1 MKLRDLFRSSRTRQA
16 PEATRSKLTLDQLA
30 PGRVPIAQ
38 CTDRSECTVAGR
50 IQAVEQAEPGRPH
63 ALKAVLEDD
72 SGATIRLVWL
82 GRTSIPGI
90 GPGVSVRA
98 SGTVQTRGGT
108 HTIVDPSY
116 TILNRG
122 PAQ

>member
-1 MKLRDLFRSSRTRQA
+1 MKFRDLFRSSRTRQA

-50 IQAVEQAEPGRPH
+50 IRTVERAEPGRPD
-63 ALKAVLEDD
+63 ALRAVLEDD
-72 SGATIRLVWL
+72 SGATVRLVWL
-82 GRTSIPGI
+82 GRTAIPGI

-98 SGTVQTRGGT
+98 SGTVQARGSAP
-108 HTIVDPSY
+108 TIVDPSY

-122 PAQ
+122 AAQ